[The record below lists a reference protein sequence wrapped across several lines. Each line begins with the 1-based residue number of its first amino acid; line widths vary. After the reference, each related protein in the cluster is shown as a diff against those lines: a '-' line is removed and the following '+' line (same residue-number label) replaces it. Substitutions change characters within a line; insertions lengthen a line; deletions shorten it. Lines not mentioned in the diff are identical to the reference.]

1 MSSEVSHVLI
11 RSMGRGGRGGGGR
24 PAIFHLLVIDL
35 LFELVIAQAEQRR
48 RMLHV
53 RAVDR
58 NAWQDDQN
66 MEFTQNFQLTTDA
79 KNYNSN
85 NL

>member
-1 MSSEVSHVLI
+1 
-11 RSMGRGGRGGGGR
+11 
-24 PAIFHLLVIDL
+24 
-35 LFELVIAQAEQRR
+35 
-48 RMLHV
+48 MLHV